1 MAHSIYKQSSPMN
14 AGFKQY
20 LLVFMANL
28 SLALLLFG
36 CASMG
41 SPDGGRYDDEP
52 PRVVSSTPLSGS
64 VNASAKKIN
73 IRFSEFIKLEN
84 ASEKVIV
91 SPPQTEMP
99 KISAEGKSVKIT
111 LYDSLRANTTYTVD
125 FSDAIVDNNEGN
137 PMGMYTF
144 SFSTGPTIDTMEVS
158 GTVLS
163 AENLEPVKGILV
175 GLYPADSTWADSLFR
190 TQPFL
195 RVGRTNGS
203 GRFTIKGVRP
213 GRYRAHALQ
222 DMDGNNVLSQKSEV
236 LAWDATVFETSQ
248 RPDLRADTVWIDTV
262 HIDRIRMVPY
272 IHYFPDDIVLRSF
285 LEEGQDQHLLKYERK
300 DPYSMTFFF
309 TAPQDSLP
317 RVEADDFDP
326 AKALLVEAS
335 ARRDTITYWIT
346 DTALAHRDTLY
357 MRITYPD
364 TDSTGVAV
372 PRTDTLSIVPRVN
385 YARLQREQLKKIEE
399 WQKEQDKKRKRA
411 KAGFVESENPYAQT
425 FIQPQ
430 LRPGSSIAPN
440 RNFIYEFAEPI
451 ARVDTSK
458 LHLSIK
464 RDSLYVP
471 TSFLLAP
478 DPASKRRFTLYAEW
492 APGATYRFEA
502 DSLAFVSYLHHPTRT
517 ILNDLRVRSDDD
529 FGSIFIRLMGGASDA
544 DTSRVVQLLD
554 SSDKVVAE
562 QRAKDNRA
570 DFFYL
575 KGGRYYLRLF
585 VDRNGNGKWDTGNY
599 DAQQQP
605 EEVFYFPQA
614 IPLKERF
621 DVEQSWDYR
630 AIPLTQQKPTAIT
643 KQKADNKKTVRDRN
657 RERDEEMKRNSKK
670 R

>member
-1 MAHSIYKQSSPMN
+1 MN
-14 AGFKQY
+14 VGFKQY
-20 LLVFMANL
+20 PLVFIAAFA
-28 SLALLLFG
+28 LAVGLNA

-41 SPDGGRYDDEP
+41 SPDGGRYDEEP

-64 VNASAKKIN
+64 VNAGVKKIN
-73 IRFSEFIKLEN
+73 IRFNEFIKLEN

-91 SPPQTEMP
+91 SPPQSEMP
-99 KISAEGKSVKIT
+99 NISAEGKSVKIT

-137 PMGMYTF
+137 PMGKYTF

-158 GTVLS
+158 GTVLN

-195 RVGRTNGS
+195 RVGRTNGLGQFS
-203 GRFTIKGVRP
+203 IKGVRP

-222 DMDGNNVLSQKSEV
+222 DMDGNNIFSQKAEA
-236 LAWDATVFETSQ
+236 LAWDTTAFETSQ
-248 RPDLRADTVWIDTV
+248 RPDLRPDTVWLDTA

-272 IHYFPDDIVLRSF
+272 IHYFPDNIVLRSF
-285 LEEGQDQHLLKYERK
+285 LEEGQDQHLLKHERK
-300 DPYSMTFFF
+300 GPYSMTFFF

-317 RVEADDFDP
+317 RIEADDFD
-326 AKALLVEAS
+326 AGRSLLVEAS

-346 DTALAHRDTLY
+346 DTALAHRDTLQ

-364 TDSTGVAV
+364 TDTTGVAV
-372 PRTDTLSIVPRVN
+372 PRTDTLSIVPRMS
-385 YARLQREQLKKIEE
+385 YARMQQDLLKKSEE
-399 WQKEQDKKRKRA
+399 WQKEQDKKRRRA
-411 KAGFVESENPYAQT
+411 RGKFVESENPYAQT
-425 FIQPQ
+425 FLQPL
-430 LRPGSSIAPN
+430 LRPGASIAPN
-440 RNFIYEFAEPI
+440 GNFTYEFTEPI
-451 ARVDTSK
+451 AHVDSSK

-464 RDSLYVP
+464 KDSLYLPVP
-471 TSFLLAP
+471 FLLVP
-478 DPASKRRFTLYAEW
+478 DPATKRRFTLYAEW
-492 APGATYRFEA
+492 EPGAAYRFEA
-502 DSLAFVSYLHHPTRT
+502 DSLAFISYFGHPTRS
-517 ILNDLRVRSDDD
+517 IVNDLRVRPEDD
-529 FGSIFIRLMGGASDA
+529 FGSIFVRLTGGDGDA

-554 SSDKVVAE
+554 SGDKVVAE
-562 QRAKDNRA
+562 QRARDARA

-575 KGGRYYLRLF
+575 KGGKYYLRLF

-599 DAQQQP
+599 DARQQP
-605 EEVFYFPQA
+605 EEVFYFPQP

-630 AIPLTQQKPTAIT
+630 AIPLTQQKPAAIT
-643 KQKADNKKTVRDRN
+643 KQKADKQKSIRARN